1 MRLQSRR
8 GMELI
13 HMKSHQELI
22 DSMIASGVLYSPS
35 LIKAF
40 HRCNRMYFVPD
51 ELQSETYG
59 DYPLSIGMGQTISQ
73 PTTVAIMLELLR
85 PQAGN
90 KVLDIGSGSGWTTAL
105 LASAVEPNGFV
116 EGIERVPSLVE
127 YGRNS
132 LKRIR
137 IENASI
143 EFADPHALGKPGN
156 HYDRILVSASANELP
171 RLLIEQLNPGG
182 ILVIPILESVWRF
195 TKRED
200 GKISSYELPGFRF
213 VPLITPN

>member
-1 MRLQSRR
+1 
-8 GMELI
+8 
-13 HMKSHQELI
+13 MKTHQKLI

-116 EGIERVPSLVE
+116 VGIERVPSLVE

-132 LKRIR
+132 LKRVR

-143 EFADPHALGKPGN
+143 EFADPHVLGKPGN
-156 HYDRILVSASANELP
+156 HYDRILVSASADELP
-171 RLLIEQLNPGG
+171 SILIEQLNPGG

-195 TKRED
+195 TKREN
-200 GKISSYELPGFRF
+200 GEISSYELPGFRF

>member
-13 HMKSHQELI
+13 PMKSHQELI

-156 HYDRILVSASANELP
+156 HYDRILVSASADELP
-171 RLLIEQLNPGG
+171 RILIEQLNPGG

>member
-1 MRLQSRR
+1 
-8 GMELI
+8 
-13 HMKSHQELI
+13 MKTHQKLI

-116 EGIERVPSLVE
+116 VGIERVPSLVE

-132 LKRIR
+132 LKRVR

-156 HYDRILVSASANELP
+156 HYDRILVSASADELP
-171 RLLIEQLNPGG
+171 RTLIEQLNPGG
-182 ILVIPILESVWRF
+182 ILVIPIVESVWRF

>member
-1 MRLQSRR
+1 
-8 GMELI
+8 MELI
-13 HMKSHQELI
+13 PMKSHQELI

-116 EGIERVPSLVE
+116 VGIERVPSLVE

-132 LKRIR
+132 LKRVH

-156 HYDRILVSASANELP
+156 HYDRILVSASADELP
-171 RLLIEQLNPGG
+171 RTLIEQLNPGG
-182 ILVIPILESVWRF
+182 ILVIPIVESVWRF

>member
-1 MRLQSRR
+1 
-8 GMELI
+8 
-13 HMKSHQELI
+13 
-22 DSMIASGVLYSPS
+22 MIASGVLYSPH

-51 ELQSETYG
+51 ELQSEAYA

-73 PTTVAIMLELLR
+73 PTTVAIMLEFLR

-105 LASAVEPNGFV
+105 LASAVEPSGFV
-116 EGIERVPSLVE
+116 EGLERVPSLVA

-132 LKRIR
+132 LKRVHVT
-137 IENASI
+137 NASI
-143 EFADPHALGKPGN
+143 DFADPSLLGKPGN
-156 HYDRILVSASANELP
+156 LYDRILVSASADKLP
-171 RLLIEQLNPGG
+171 KTLIEQLNPGG
-182 ILVIPILESVWRF
+182 ILVIPILESIWRF
-195 TKRED
+195 IKRED
-200 GKISSYELPGFRF
+200 GEITSQELPGFRF